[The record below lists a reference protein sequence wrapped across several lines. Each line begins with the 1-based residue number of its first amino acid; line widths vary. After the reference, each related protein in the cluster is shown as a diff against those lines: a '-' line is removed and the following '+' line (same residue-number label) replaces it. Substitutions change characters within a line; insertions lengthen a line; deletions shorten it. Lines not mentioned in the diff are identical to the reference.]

1 MVNSNNSNER
11 RVASGEGRMGKS
23 SWLMAETEVGNGP
36 QPFRS
41 IVAVGRGFKPF
52 RSTEAVGRGPR
63 TRRFSFRTVRG

>member
-41 IVAVGRGFKPF
+41 IVAVGRG
-52 RSTEAVGRGPR
+52 PR
-63 TRRFSFRTVRG
+63 TRRFPDCSGIT